1 MKLLLLAFVFLVT
14 ATTLSQQSQV
24 QYVKSEIKRV
34 KLFLTSGEML
44 HEQTLQ
50 LKKGRNKII
59 FSGISAFADP
69 RSIQLTGDA
78 SMRVVSV
85 STEMDFLAAEQFNPR
100 IKLLN
105 DSLEVLKDLHQ
116 ANKDQTSSFEAE
128 LEVLTANRKLGGNN
142 QNLTVAQIREAADF
156 YRTRTLEINTKISRL
171 AKDQAKLELKIE
183 NTRYQLVELNYNENQ
198 RSNQVVILIDVAE
211 TVTINTELKYLV
223 SDCGWAAV
231 YDLSAMDL
239 NQKINLKYMAQV
251 YNNTGNNWNDVE
263 LTLSTGDPKL
273 SASFPELS
281 PWYLNYYEA
290 TKMNKKNYYTPQV
303 VNEDYR
309 QLAQSNIN
317 DANQRVYDNYVLEK
331 DAEKYEEKRNSFD
344 PANKQQTKNPVSLK
358 EIQISELMAEFP
370 IQGRFSCP
378 SDAKPYKVDIKEMS
392 LDAMFTHVTVPKL
405 DNGAFLLAHI
415 VGWQDLE
422 LMPGPTNVYFGG
434 AYVGVSEIDTRNIS
448 DTLSLSFGRDSK
460 VTVFRKLKSEMSSKK
475 VIGGSRKDSYLYEI
489 AIRNNRSTPVVI
501 DVFDQVPITR
511 NSDISVTVDELS
523 GVVQN
528 EETGEA
534 NWKLSV
540 QPGEVKTV
548 QIGYTV
554 KYPKDAKITIMSYR
568 TVSCPAF

>member
-24 QYVKSEIKRV
+24 QYVNSDIKRV

-290 TKMNKKNYYTPQV
+290 TKMNKKNYYST
-303 VNEDYR
+303 
-309 QLAQSNIN
+309 
-317 DANQRVYDNYVLEK
+317 
-331 DAEKYEEKRNSFD
+331 
-344 PANKQQTKNPVSLK
+344 
-358 EIQISELMAEFP
+358 
-370 IQGRFSCP
+370 
-378 SDAKPYKVDIKEMS
+378 
-392 LDAMFTHVTVPKL
+392 
-405 DNGAFLLAHI
+405 
-415 VGWQDLE
+415 
-422 LMPGPTNVYFGG
+422 GG
-434 AYVGVSEIDTRNIS
+434 
-448 DTLSLSFGRDSK
+448 
-460 VTVFRKLKSEMSSKK
+460 
-475 VIGGSRKDSYLYEI
+475 
-489 AIRNNRSTPVVI
+489 
-501 DVFDQVPITR
+501 Q
-511 NSDISVTVDELS
+511 
-523 GVVQN
+523 
-528 EETGEA
+528 
-534 NWKLSV
+534 
-540 QPGEVKTV
+540 
-548 QIGYTV
+548 
-554 KYPKDAKITIMSYR
+554 
-568 TVSCPAF
+568 